1 MARLLRT
8 PQADED
14 LLDIWTHVAQDSVEA
29 ADRLLR
35 RIDDRCRLLAENPEL
50 GERVARYRPGL
61 RRFTVGNYVVFYHV
75 IKDGVEVFRV
85 FHDARDI
92 ERLL

>member
-8 PQADED
+8 PEANED
-14 LLDIWTHVAQDSVEA
+14 LLGIWAYVAQDSIEA

-35 RIDDRCRLLAENPEL
+35 TMDDRCRLLAENPEL
-50 GERVARYRPGL
+50 GERVEQYRPGL

-75 IKDGVEVFRV
+75 IEGGIEVFRV
-85 FHDARDI
+85 FHGARDI
-92 ERLL
+92 DRLL